1 MDRVTNLSQAV
12 FGLVQCRRTNRSS
25 SRWKR
30 RLRLTLA
37 ISLLSF
43 SAACIAENQKPVNL
57 LNWRVLGVGTAESE
71 ESDSAVRLTE
81 GAYSKGVVLLSPST
95 YGQRVVV
102 TFEVKPLVHELIC
115 VLFLSASSIAGPE
128 IDPGED
134 YDGNFDYWRGT
145 QAQVSSY
152 TFAFH
157 TGFHQP
163 YAFVIRNPGPVE
175 LDKRRDLAVEQ
186 RWYQVEF
193 GREGKEVWLNVDGQE
208 LLRGVD
214 PTEGA
219 LPGGHIGFRIRGPG
233 NGSAAAL
240 YRNVYIRDLD

>member
-1 MDRVTNLSQAV
+1 MDRVTNLSQTV
-12 FGLVQCRRTNRSS
+12 FEFVQFRRTSRSS

-30 RLRLTLA
+30 RLRLALA
-37 ISLLSF
+37 ISSLIF
-43 SAACIAENQKPVNL
+43 SAACIAEKQKPVDL
-57 LNWRVLGVGTAESE
+57 LNWRILGVGVAESE

-81 GAYSKGVVLLSPST
+81 GADSKGVVLLSPST

-134 YDGNFDYWRGT
+134 YDGNFDYWRGS

-214 PTEGA
+214 PAEGG